1 MWACHNQ
8 AAFGGHLIRLAALG
22 TFPSRGRLWGTVQEI
37 ATGGKTAL
45 AMTEEGPP
53 CGKGGCQRS

>member
-22 TFPSRGRLWGTVQEI
+22 TFPSRGRLWG
-37 ATGGKTAL
+37 ANLSGAG
-45 AMTEEGPP
+45 
-53 CGKGGCQRS
+53 RH